1 MLAPPLVV
9 FQIPLQRERAQKNL
23 RENAKNFLCV
33 RHVGLKCLSQST
45 HAETVWWFLQ
55 RLYEISANV
64 EILLCGL
71 VVMMRRRF

>member
-1 MLAPPLVV
+1 M
-9 FQIPLQRERAQKNL
+9 
-23 RENAKNFLCV
+23 
-33 RHVGLKCLSQST
+33 GLKCLSQST